1 MQTISERDEGLSGPG
16 LGPRTSSQTEHNI
29 IERQSTPAADAMDGS
44 TGLSGGAIAGIAIAA
59 ICGVAALAVGIFL
72 YFRLRKRSPPRSR
85 LDSLEGGSQTSF
97 KSKQQ
102 IQEEKQHRDE
112 EEQLQ
117 QQLQQMQLQ
126 LQDQKVREQEMEQK
140 QLVREQQNLHE
151 ESRYM
156 AEFHELPGWLPN
168 PSDDPCELADTC
180 SPRYEMMTQANT
192 AELCSGDPTQCA
204 IALEQLRQAIP
215 AELCSGDPQQ
225 CAIALERLH
234 QMQRTHS
241 NTPELSGEPPFDIAA
256 AAAAIMAAPRKR
268 SLSDAGPVISAT
280 VSPESN
286 GRAAF
291 SPIELTPP
299 LAPVP
304 RIVFTDGDWRSMGSG
319 ATIPMSSFNS
329 HPAIPL
335 GLSLGAGGSPV
346 GSKGRV
352 GKGQWPE
359 MAVRAPK

>member
-1 MQTISERDEGLSGPG
+1 MQTISERDGALSGSG
-16 LGPRTSSQTEHNI
+16 LGPTPSETEHNI
-29 IERQSTPAADAMDGS
+29 LETRSTPSPTPSNAMNES
-44 TGLSGGAIAGIAIAA
+44 TGLSGGATAGIAIAVV
-59 ICGVAALAVGIFL
+59 CGVAAVAVGFFL
-72 YFRLRKRSPPRSR
+72 YFRLRKRSPRSR
-85 LDSLEGGSQTSF
+85 LNSLEGGSQTSI

-102 IQEEKQHRDE
+102 LQEEKQHRDE

-140 QLVREQQNLHE
+140 QLVREHQELQE

-156 AEFHELPGWLPN
+156 AEFHELPGWLPD
-168 PSDDPCELADTC
+168 PSDAPCELADTC
-180 SPRYEMMTQANT
+180 CPRYEMMTQANT
-192 AELCSGDPTQCA
+192 AELCSGDP
-204 IALEQLRQAIP
+204 E
-215 AELCSGDPQQ
+215 Q

-234 QMQRTHS
+234 HLRRSRS
-241 NTPELSGEPPFDIAA
+241 NTAELSGEPPFDAA
-256 AAAAIMAAPRKR
+256 AARLLASPRKR

-286 GRAAF
+286 GRAF
-291 SPIELTPP
+291 SPIELSPP
-299 LAPVP
+299 LAPLP
-304 RIVFTDGDWRSMGSG
+304 RIVFTDGDWRTMGSG

-335 GLSLGAGGSPV
+335 GLSLGAAGGSLP
-346 GSKGRV
+346 GSKERL

-359 MAVRAPK
+359 MAVRAPQRQG